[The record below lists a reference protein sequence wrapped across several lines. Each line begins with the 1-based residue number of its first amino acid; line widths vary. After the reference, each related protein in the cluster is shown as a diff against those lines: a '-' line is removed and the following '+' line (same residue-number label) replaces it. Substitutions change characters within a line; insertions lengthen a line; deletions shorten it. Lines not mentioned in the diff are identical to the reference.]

1 MLAYKGEVSFTPNI
15 QGGQGG
21 VMSMIG
27 RRVANEATPLMTVEG
42 SGTVLFGHGGHHVQ
56 VINLTGDTLY
66 VEADRLLAFEGTLQ
80 QGTMFMGSQGG
91 VMGMVRGQV
100 TGQGLFTTTL
110 KGHGSVAVMAHGGVI
125 EVPDHPAAP
134 GPCRPAGVRRPPR
147 RRPQQAVHGARL
159 ARHGGP
165 RLRRGVPAGAQRQ
178 RRGVRPGVGGEAV
191 STTRARAP
199 PSTTRM
205 TLPSDDNVNKYTFCV
220 ELKGSQWFLQKGK
233 MIAYYGQIDFNGIGH
248 GRLDRL
254 VRTSFHSPLHASD
267 WVVAEG
273 SGKMLLADRAFDVNS
288 YDLEN
293 GNLTIRSG
301 NLLAFQPSLALKQS
315 IVPGFLTLIGTGKF
329 VAASNGPVV
338 FMEPPIRV
346 DPQALVGW
354 ADCPSPCHHYDH
366 GYMTGVMG
374 GLRAMTGLGGASGE
388 EHQFEFVGA
397 GTVLLQSTETLM
409 AEQADGR
416 GAAAGRSTG
425 RSRGT
430 TGTGQ
435 QPGVPRLPGQLGD
448 LQRRFGL

>member
-1 MLAYKGEVSFTPNI
+1 
-15 QGGQGG
+15 
-21 VMSMIG
+21 
-27 RRVANEATPLMTVEG
+27 MTY
-42 SGTVLFGHGGHHVQ
+42 GT
-56 VINLTGDTLY
+56 
-66 VEADRLLAFEGTLQ
+66 
-80 QGTMFMGSQGG
+80 
-91 VMGMVRGQV
+91 
-100 TGQGLFTTTL
+100 
-110 KGHGSVAVMAHGGVI
+110 
-125 EVPDHPAAP
+125 
-134 GPCRPAGVRRPPR
+134 
-147 RRPQQAVHGARL
+147 
-159 ARHGGP
+159 
-165 RLRRGVPAGAQRQ
+165 
-178 RRGVRPGVGGEAV
+178 PGVV
-191 STTRARAP
+191 VHDP
-199 PSTTRM
+199 M
-205 TLPSDDNVNKYTFCV
+205 TLPADDNVNAYTFCV

-233 MIAYYGQIDFNGIGH
+233 MIAYYGSIDFNGIGH

-273 SGKMLLADRAFDVNS
+273 SGKMLLADRAFDVNP

-329 VAASNGPVV
+329 IAASNGPVV

-366 GYMTGVMG
+366 GYMTGLMG

-409 AEQADGR
+409 AEQAT
-416 GAAAGRSTG
+416 GAVPQQAGCTRWPWGTDRARTASRRTASSRTAGGPPASLRAVSGSLRSVT
-425 RSRGT
+425 SNACT
-430 TGTGQ
+430 Q
-435 QPGVPRLPGQLGD
+435 SHHPH
-448 LQRRFGL
+448 